1 MMELI
6 YTIVAGLVSIASFVI
21 FVIVLIKSFKQG
33 GVLHG
38 ILGLLTCGLYTFVW
52 GWLKSKQLQ
61 LTKTML
67 LWTIMWA
74 ISIALP
80 FVVGT
85 AALMQSI
92 PMIEELGLQAD
103 TSQKDAKAFKKPAR
117 KSSKKSAAKKEN
129 GRKTAAKKGTGADSG
144 KDADWN
150 AKAVALWKDDQYT
163 DSKKAISYLEKAI
176 KSDPQMAE
184 AYNNRGNAYRETKQ
198 YDNAIRDYNK
208 AIALNANFAL
218 AYTNRGN
225 IYYDK
230 RNYQGA
236 IRDYNKSI
244 TLDPGDKLSYLNRG
258 LAYHQLKR
266 DDLACKDFET
276 ACKNGD
282 CDGINWARQASFCK

>member
-1 MMELI
+1 MELI

-38 ILGLLTCGLYTFVW
+38 IIGLLTCGLYTFVW
-52 GWLKSKQLQ
+52 GWLKSKPLQ

-67 LWTIMWA
+67 LWTVMLV

-85 AALMQSI
+85 SALMQSI

-103 TSQKDAKAFKKPAR
+103 TPQKDVKSFKKPAR
-117 KSSKKSAAKKEN
+117 KSAKKSAGKKETARN
-129 GRKTAAKKGTGADSG
+129 ATAQKTSSAAKG
-144 KDADWN
+144 KDDDWN

-176 KSDPQMAE
+176 KSDPKLAE

-198 YDNAIRDYNK
+198 YANAIRDYNK

-225 IYYDK
+225 IYYDQ

-236 IRDYNKSI
+236 VKDYNKSI
-244 TLDPGDKLSYLNRG
+244 SMDPNDKLSYLNRG

-282 CDGINWARQASFCK
+282 CDGINWARQSGICK

>member
-38 ILGLLTCGLYTFVW
+38 IIGLLTCGLYTFVW

-67 LWTIMWA
+67 LWTVMWV

-85 AALMQSI
+85 TALMQSI
-92 PMIEELGLQAD
+92 PMMEELGLQAG
-103 TSQKDAKAFKKPAR
+103 TPPKNVKAFKKPTRKSAKKSTGKKDTAR
-117 KSSKKSAAKKEN
+117 K
-129 GRKTAAKKGTGADSG
+129 TTGADTG
-144 KDADWN
+144 KDDDWN

-163 DSKKAISYLEKAI
+163 DAKKAISYLGQAI
-176 KSDPQMAE
+176 KSDPKLAE

-198 YDNAIRDYNK
+198 YANAIRDYNK
-208 AIALNANFAL
+208 AIALNANFSL

-225 IYYDK
+225 IYYDQ

-236 IRDYNKSI
+236 IKDYNKSI
-244 TLDPGDKLSYLNRG
+244 SLDPNDKLPYLNRG

-282 CDGINWARQASFCK
+282 CDGMNWARQSGICK